1 MKNVFALHFQSMST
15 KHVKH
20 PTILLNLSVIFS
32 PTNLLLR
39 MISTIARYL
48 AMIYLLR
55 LSIST
60 DLDNASDGI
69 CADNISCNNKCAM
82 ILKMFLRESLLSP
95 WVSRYDSIAKKFVE
109 HNVAVSVE
117 IGVGRGELSHYLL
130 DNVKNLRIH
139 HGIDPFSGGLGSPVD
154 IKPTLKVVKYVTK
167 RKSSV
172 DWAWAV
178 LSHLQ
183 KFGCRF
189 RLHKG
194 YSSQMSSHFPQ
205 NGVDCVI
212 FDADHSYN
220 GIVADVVNY
229 AFSVRPGGLL
239 IFDDYTNDDFKGVR
253 KAVNELSEM
262 NNIPVVSINE
272 LGNVMLVKPLDRPF
286 NISFDHNEVAKTNM
300 YRHRPIS

>member
-1 MKNVFALHFQSMST
+1 
-15 KHVKH
+15 
-20 PTILLNLSVIFS
+20 
-32 PTNLLLR
+32 
-39 MISTIARYL
+39 
-48 AMIYLLR
+48 MIYLLM

-60 DLDNASDGI
+60 DLDNASDGV
-69 CADNISCNNKCAM
+69 CADNISCNNKCAA
-82 ILKMFLRESLLSP
+82 ILKMFLRESLSSP

-117 IGVGRGELSHYLL
+117 IGVGRGDLSHYLL
-130 DNVKNLRIH
+130 DNVPNLRVH
-139 HGIDPFSGGLGSPVD
+139 HGIDPFAGGIGYAVD
-154 IKPTLKVVKYVTK
+154 SRTILKGARYVTK

-178 LSHLQ
+178 LSHLE

-194 YSSQMSSHFPQ
+194 YSSQMSSHFPKD
-205 NGVDCVI
+205 GVDCVI

-239 IFDDYTNDDFKGVR
+239 VFDDYNNDDFKGVR
-253 KAVNELSEM
+253 KAVDELSAM

-286 NISFDHNEVAKTNM
+286 NTSFDPNKVAKTIM
-300 YRHRPIS
+300 DRHHPIS